1 MKTTRHLL
9 PFIIII
15 LVASSALAP
24 ADFLQDLQRSY
35 EQYRVRYQ
43 PVRIS
48 MAFNQPLYAPGD
60 TAFFA
65 IWYTQEDLT
74 PVKGNQL
81 INVDLIAGNGSTV
94 QRARFKVKEGKG
106 NNQLA
111 ISKRLPPGEYRLLAY
126 TDWMKN
132 AGDSWFYQKKLRIV
146 TKKKLATSFPEQ
158 PGFYPE
164 GGQMVE
170 GYNNRIALV
179 GPPAVEYVV
188 RETSGGEV
196 ARVTTDSTGFAIFML
211 SAKSGQ
217 SYSAEAGGKTF
228 ALPANTN
235 TGVGVRLEVTS
246 QCDLVIT
253 IPRESGLSKKD
264 LFAVVLNRG
273 AMVVRQRIKGN
284 DEETRLN
291 VPYPN
296 RGESFHQLFVF
307 TADGQV
313 VAERV
318 FIPNPVSTL
327 QVKLQVPAEV
337 KQRDKISSSWELV
350 DASGNPVEA
359 TASVTVVNDGLFPG
373 SSLLRNLT
381 WTDLPALSE
390 RAERFGT
397 AVESNV
403 NDFLITQKWQR
414 INWENV
420 LKEKSPAGNY
430 AFQSEA
436 KLKGMVISPTKG
448 TPPPDSTVI
457 ISYLHGNNVGFEA
470 YTRNGQFEVP
480 FVFDFWGDDKVFC
493 TLQSRGRNVDRSYNI
508 TIPKDTIS
516 ITARWETTEL
526 NKPSVYGDYAL
537 SKELVTKS
545 YAFFGT
551 NQQQVSLRDK
561 SPNAPIEEEFNGADQ
576 SVNVADYVVFPK
588 MEDLL
593 REIVPF
599 AGYRKRGTEESVR
612 ISYRWE
618 GQTRTYRDDPLYVID
633 GILTKNTTYFCA
645 LKPEDIVTIKVIN
658 NPNKLAQLSR
668 LGENGVIFVETRK
681 RDRTSRELEP
691 TLFPVIGLSKQALP
705 FVVQY
710 NENSLGRRLPD
721 LRSTLL
727 WNPMERNDING
738 RASDVFFASDDV
750 GTVRVLVR
758 GITTDGRPFYTE
770 ATVKVAFNASPK

>member
-1 MKTTRHLL
+1 MKTYRNLL
-9 PFIIII
+9 LFSVVI
-15 LVASSALAP
+15 LLFSGAWAP
-24 ADFLQDLQRSY
+24 ADFLQELQRNY
-35 EQYRVRYQ
+35 DQYRERYQ

-48 MAFNQPLYAPGD
+48 MAFNQPLFAPGD
-60 TAFFA
+60 TAYFS
-65 IWYTQEDLT
+65 IWYTNEDLT

-94 QRARFKVKEGKG
+94 QRARFKVKEGRG
-106 NNQLA
+106 NNQMA
-111 ISKRLPPGEYRLLAY
+111 ISKKLAPGEYRLLAY

-132 AGDSWFYQKKLRIV
+132 AGDTWFYQKKLRIV
-146 TKKKLATSFPEQ
+146 TKKKLAAHFPGQ
-158 PGFYPE
+158 PSFYPE
-164 GGQMVE
+164 GGQLAE
-170 GYNNRIALV
+170 GTSTRIAVL
-179 GPPAVEYVV
+179 GPPSVEYVI
-188 RETSGGEV
+188 REAAGGEV
-196 ARVTTDSTGFAIFML
+196 ARVATDSTGFAAFNL
-211 SAKSGQ
+211 AVRAGQ
-217 SYSAEAGGKTF
+217 SFSAEASGKSF
-228 ALPANTN
+228 PLPAVSNS
-235 TGVGVRLEVTS
+235 GIGIRLDVTDK
-246 QCDLVIT
+246 CDIVVN
-253 IPRESGLSKKD
+253 IPAESPLNKKE
-264 LFAVVLNRG
+264 LYAIVLNRG
-273 AMVVRQRIKGN
+273 AIVVRQRLKSG
-284 DEETRLN
+284 DGELRVN
-291 VPYPN
+291 VPFPN

-307 TADGQV
+307 TGDGQL

-318 FIPNPVSTL
+318 FIPSPASTL
-327 QVKLQVPAEV
+327 NVKLQVPAEV
-337 KQRDKISSSWELV
+337 KQREKVSSTWELL
-350 DASGNPVEA
+350 DAAGNPVDA
-359 TASVTVVNDGLFPG
+359 TASVTVINDGLFPG

-397 AVESNV
+397 ATESNV

-420 LKEKSPAGNY
+420 MNGKGPSGAYP
-430 AFQSEA
+430 FQSEA

-457 ISYLHGNNVGFEA
+457 ISYLHKNGVGFEA
-470 YTRNGQFEVP
+470 YTKNGQFEVP
-480 FVFDFWGDDKVFC
+480 FVFDFWGDDRVFC
-493 TLQSRGRNVDRSYNI
+493 TLQSRGRNVDRSYTI
-508 TIPKDTIS
+508 TIPKDTVTI
-516 ITARWETTEL
+516 ADRWETAEL
-526 NKPSVYGDYAL
+526 NKASVYGDYAL

-618 GQTRTYRDDPLYVID
+618 GQTRTYKDDPLYVID

-681 RDRTSRELEP
+681 RDRTATELEP
-691 TLFPVIGLSKQALP
+691 ALFPVIGLSKETAP
-705 FVVQY
+705 FAVAY
-710 NENSLGRRLPD
+710 NDATQNRRFPD

-727 WNPMERNDING
+727 WNPLQRADVNG
-738 RASDVFFASDDV
+738 RASDTFFASDDV
-750 GTVRVLVR
+750 GNVRVLVR
-758 GITTDGRPFYTE
+758 GITRDGRPFYTE
-770 ATVKVAFNASPK
+770 ATVKVGFNSSPK